1 MKIKLLLIFALT
13 TTLLTAQTA
22 KTIQF
27 GGLTRDYL
35 EYVPAIYD
43 GSTPVPIVLCLHGLG
58 DNMNNFYGIGM
69 NYIADTANFIVLVP
83 EARFDA
89 IITNGNAWN
98 SGASYM
104 GYQVN
109 QNINDAGFLNALLD
123 TVIAT
128 YNIDETRIFTCGFS
142 LGSFMC
148 HRLACE
154 YTDRFAAIATV
165 AGTIGT
171 SLTCNPSGEI
181 PVCHFHGTADGTIAY
196 TGNMFGNDAEEL
208 VNYWVTN
215 NNCTST
221 PIHTALPDLVADGY
235 TIDHYLYPNGN
246 NGTDVEFYKVNGA
259 DHEWLFYPNND
270 ITYTLEI
277 WKFFMK
283 YPKGITNKNN
293 IKNNIKVEVFPNP
306 SNGEFFII
314 SNKHINIEIID
325 LQGKAILKKIGTEN
339 GTCKIDLS
347 EFSKGLYFARII
359 TNEETII
366 KKIILE

>member
-22 KTIQF
+22 KTMQF

-35 EYVPAIYD
+35 EYVPSIYD
-43 GSTPVPIVLCLHGLG
+43 GSTPVPVVLCLHGLG

-83 EARFDA
+83 EAKLDA
-89 IITNGNAWN
+89 VITGGNAWN

-104 GYQVN
+104 GFQIN
-109 QNINDAGFLNALLD
+109 QSIDDAGFLNALLD

-128 YNIDETRIFTCGFS
+128 YNIDETRLYACGFS
-142 LGSFMC
+142 LGGFMC

-154 YTDRFAAIATV
+154 FTDRFAAIATV

-171 SLTCNPSGEI
+171 SLTCSPSGEI

-196 TGNMFGNDAEEL
+196 TGNLYGMDAEEV

-215 NNCTST
+215 NNCNGT
-221 PIHTALPDLVADGY
+221 PVHTALPDIVADGY
-235 TIDHYLYPNGN
+235 TVDHYLYPNGN

-270 ITYTLEI
+270 ITYTIEI
-277 WKFFMK
+277 WKFFMQ
-283 YPKGITNKNN
+283 YPKGITQINN
-293 IKNNIKVEVFPNP
+293 NEHELNVEIYPNP
-306 SNGEFFII
+306 SSGIFYITAKDI
-314 SNKHINIEIID
+314 SEIEIID
-325 LQGKAILKKIGTEN
+325 MQGKIINNVITH
-339 GTCKIDLS
+339 
-347 EFSKGLYFARII
+347 KGDSYNVNLNNEAKGIYFV
-359 TNEETII
+359 
-366 KKIILE
+366 KIISERGLVVNKLIVD